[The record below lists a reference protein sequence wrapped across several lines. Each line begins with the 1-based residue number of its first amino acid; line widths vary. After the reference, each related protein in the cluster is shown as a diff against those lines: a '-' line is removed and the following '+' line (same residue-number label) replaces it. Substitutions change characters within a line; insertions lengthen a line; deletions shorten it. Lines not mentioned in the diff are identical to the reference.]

1 MGWRFDFLM
10 QEVNRAANAPC
21 TKARSVALTRIG
33 LDLKTV
39 IDQMRGQVQ
48 NVEQSMA
55 RRGLLLIL
63 SSPSGAG
70 KSSLTKRLM
79 AWDPAIR
86 FSVSATT
93 RAPRPGEVD
102 GRDYYFRTRPE
113 FEALVASGGMLEH
126 AEVFGNFYGS
136 PRAPVE
142 VAMREGRDTVFDIDW
157 QGGQQIKQ
165 AMRDDVVS
173 IFILPPSIA
182 ELERRLRDRAQ
193 DSDSVI
199 AGRMAKSR
207 DEISHWAEY
216 DYVLVNERLETAEDD
231 LKSIVRAERMRR
243 DRQPGLSD
251 FVRGLNQEFEAR

>member
-1 MGWRFDFLM
+1 M
-10 QEVNRAANAPC
+10 N
-21 TKARSVALTRIG
+21 
-33 LDLKTV
+33 
-39 IDQMRGQVQ
+39 
-48 NVEQSMA
+48 

-70 KSSLTKRLM
+70 KSTLSRMLM
-79 AWDPAIR
+79 AWDPSMR

-93 RAPRPGEVD
+93 RPPRPGEEE
-102 GRDYYFRTRPE
+102 GREYYFRSRAE
-113 FEALVASGGMLEH
+113 FEEMVSGGEMLEH
-126 AEVFGNFYGS
+126 AEVFGNFYGT

-142 VAMREGRDTVFDIDW
+142 AAMKAGRDTVFDIDW

-182 ELERRLRDRAQ
+182 ELERRLKGRGQ
-193 DSDSVI
+193 DSAEVI

-216 DYVLVNERLETAEDD
+216 DYVLVNKDVDATFDALRTILQGQRL
-231 LKSIVRAERMRR
+231 RR
-243 DRQPGLSD
+243 DRQPDLSA
-251 FVRGLNQEFEAR
+251 FVRGLNEEFDAR